1 MNFVTYSQ
9 PKPFLTVDFNRY
21 AYILKE
27 IKKIF
32 GPKVE
37 DVAMAIV
44 REINEV
50 NQAEWFVYL
59 INFQDKP
66 LENVLIASTGYGKK
80 DGKQV
85 KTSTLR
91 YFYEQISPNSY
102 TKVEPIIEDVFELA
116 NEYWVSFY
124 QSDEIYDKKYVFLA
138 NTIEEQF
145 FTQIPYIEKKGILIR
160 A

>member
-1 MNFVTYSQ
+1 
-9 PKPFLTVDFNRY
+9 LR
-21 AYILKE
+21 E

-37 DVAMAIV
+37 NVAMALV
-44 REINEV
+44 KELNEL

-59 INFQDKP
+59 INFQNKP
-66 LENVLIASTGYGKK
+66 LENVLIASSGYGKR
-80 DGKQV
+80 DGKHV

-91 YFYEQISPNSY
+91 YFYEEIAPNSY
-102 TKVEPIIEDVFELA
+102 TKVEPVLEDVLGLS
-116 NEYWVSFY
+116 NQYWVSFY
-124 QSDEIYDKKYVFLA
+124 QAKEIYDSKYIFLA
-138 NTIEEQF
+138 HTVEEQF